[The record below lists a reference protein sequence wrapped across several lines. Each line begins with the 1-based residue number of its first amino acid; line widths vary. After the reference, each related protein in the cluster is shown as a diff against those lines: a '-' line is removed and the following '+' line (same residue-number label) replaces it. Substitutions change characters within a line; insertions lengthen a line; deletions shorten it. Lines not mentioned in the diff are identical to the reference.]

1 MLIQYLP
8 ISDMIHLNFLNI
20 NEKLQIFTKVEW
32 TVQWKPQ
39 IQQLSAECYLCLT
52 IPFLCLLWWNI
63 LIF

>member
-8 ISDMIHLNFLNI
+8 ISDMSHLKFLNS

-39 IQQLSAECYLCLT
+39 IQQLSTEYYLCLT
-52 IPFLCLLWWNI
+52 IPFLSFVYFDE
-63 LIF
+63 IF